1 VDSVEHA
8 PLSSVFLGWA
18 GDASHYVA
26 KALKYWLPAVA
37 PGLKTWVSS
46 EDLRPGARWSNEL
59 LQILKEVD
67 GGILCLTPWNIGS
80 PWLHF
85 EAGALLRTVESDRI
99 IPYAIGVKSADIRGP
114 VGEFQAASADR
125 HGTLSLVQTL
135 RGGVRPDHKLFNAL
149 WPFLEGVV
157 EHAQFERPHPDIS
170 EYLVEKVRRA
180 SVAKASVQIEKV
192 IVPTTSIQPGSTIEM
207 GFIVTCHRDAHGVQ
221 VWLGAGINIGEAQVI
236 FNLHE
241 DASVQ
246 LLAGTRR
253 YERKFSIPQNMVP
266 GTYTMNADVWLGPT
280 SDSDNSFPLASLW
293 PMPNRITVS

>member
-1 VDSVEHA
+1 M
-8 PLSSVFLGWA
+8 
-18 GDASHYVA
+18 
-26 KALKYWLPAVA
+26 
-37 PGLKTWVSS
+37 
-46 EDLRPGARWSNEL
+46 
-59 LQILKEVD
+59 
-67 GGILCLTPWNIGS
+67 CLTPWNIGS